1 MVEIEMHLKW
11 RARCEG
17 GELFC
22 SISEPCPK
30 CIKAFAR
37 ARMKLFRESGA
48 LPCIHVD
55 PVTITCKLPI

>member
-1 MVEIEMHLKW
+1 V
-11 RARCEG
+11 R

-30 CIKAFAR
+30 CVKAFAW
-37 ARMKLFRESGA
+37 AMKLSRESGA

-55 PVTITCKLPI
+55 PVTITCKLPIKDSASGCEFNV